1 MDKAKTFRIYNS
13 LTKKIEDFIPLNSPK
28 VTMYV
33 CGITAYDSS
42 HLGHAR
48 SAVIFDVFYR
58 FLKYLGYEVIY
69 VRNITD
75 IDDKIINRSNKEGIF
90 WKDLTKKYIE
100 EYEEVTKTLNLLKPT
115 YEPRASEHIPEIIA
129 LIEKLI
135 EKGFAY
141 QSNGDVYFEVKKFP
155 SYGKLSGR
163 KIEELLTGVRI
174 EVSEK
179 KKNPLDFA
187 LWKSAKPGEPFWESP
202 WGKGRPGWHIEC
214 SAMALK
220 YLGETIDIH
229 GGGLDLIFPHHENEI
244 AQSEGANGK
253 PFVRYF
259 IHHGLITVN
268 GEKMSKS
275 LGNFVTMKYLLNKFH
290 PEVIRAFLISTHYRS
305 PLDYSEQN
313 MKNIEKAIYRF
324 YETLYWLKKAQPLK
338 EGLLS
343 KKARKL
349 EKSLQEFENKFI
361 SALLD
366 DFNTALALGH
376 LFSFENEVYNFITKN
391 PNFTTE
397 EVLLLEK
404 VEKTI
409 KKLSGKILGIGEIDP
424 FEFWKKERTRKLK
437 SIDKELEEIETLVK
451 EREKARKEK
460 NFTLADKIRDELK
473 KLGIILK
480 DTKTETFWYIE

>member
-1 MDKAKTFRIYNS
+1 MEKTKTLKVYNS
-13 LTKKIEDFIPLNSPK
+13 LSKRVEDFIPLNPPK

-48 SAVIFDVFYR
+48 SAVVFDVLYR
-58 FLKYLGYEVIY
+58 LLKYLGYEVIY

-90 WKDLTKKYIE
+90 WKNLTQKYIK
-100 EYEEVTKTLNLLKPT
+100 EYEEVTKALGLLKPT
-115 YEPRASEHIPEIIA
+115 YEPKASEHIPEIIA

-135 EKGFAY
+135 EKGLAY
-141 QSNGDVYFEVKKFP
+141 QSDGDVYFEVTKFP

-163 KIEELLTGVRI
+163 KIEELIAGVRI

-179 KKNPLDFA
+179 KRNPLDFA
-187 LWKSAKPGEPFWESP
+187 LWKSAKPGEPFWKSP
-202 WGKGRPGWHIEC
+202 WGEGRPGWHIEC

-253 PFVRYF
+253 PFVKYF

-275 LGNFVTMKYLLNKFH
+275 LGNFVTMEYLLNRFH
-290 PEVIRAFLISTHYRS
+290 PEVIKAFLLSTHYRS

-313 MKNIEKAIYRF
+313 IKNMEKAIYRF
-324 YETLYWLKKAQPLK
+324 YETLYWLKRVQASK

-343 KKARKL
+343 EKARKL
-349 EKSLQEFENKFI
+349 ERALNDFENKFV

-376 LFSFENEVYNFITKN
+376 LFSFENEIYNFITKT
-391 PNFTTE
+391 PVLTAE

-404 VEKTI
+404 IEKSI
-409 KKLSGKILGIGEIDP
+409 KDLSGRILGIGERDP
-424 FEFWKKERTRKLK
+424 KEFWREERERKLK
-437 SIDKELEEIETLVK
+437 LINKNVEEVDSLVK
-451 EREKARKEK
+451 QREKARKEK

-473 KLGIILK
+473 SLGIVLK
-480 DTKTETFWYIE
+480 DTKTETFWYVE